1 MIPRGKANALVNR
14 NEDRISREAY
24 DLYVFL
30 KQHPS
35 FSTAPHRFKDVLR
48 ASVSGTPFGFIFR
61 GLISVA
67 AAKVIDQHILS
78 SSSGDPCATL
88 HRDHFYTWKSNAD
101 YFLSQPLLNLQTF
114 WAEMKQR
121 NEVVLVT
128 REEHR
133 RLSGLQRIHG
143 NQAYA
148 VADIQLTRVSDRAMK
163 LAGYKA
169 ALVAAHWPPEAE
181 RVGACLPFD
190 NGPADEYAQPCVAA
204 PAPQAT
210 PR

>member
-14 NEDRISREAY
+14 NEDRISREVY

-61 GLISVA
+61 GLVSAA
-67 AAKVIDQHILS
+67 AAKVIDEHIAGGLV
-78 SSSGDPCATL
+78 GDPCTTL
-88 HRDHFYTWKSNAD
+88 QRDHFYTWKCNAV
-101 YFLSQPLLNLQTF
+101 YFLSQPLLDLESF
-114 WAEMKQR
+114 WAEMKRR
-121 NEVVLVT
+121 NEVVFVT

-133 RLSGLQRIHG
+133 RLSSVQRVHG
-143 NQAYA
+143 DKAYA
-148 VADIQLTRVSDRAMK
+148 AAGIKLIRVDDRAMK

-169 ALVAAHWPPEAE
+169 ALVAAHWPADLQ
-181 RVGACLPFD
+181 RVEACLPL
-190 NGPADEYAQPCVAA
+190 ADDRVD
-204 PAPQAT
+204 
-210 PR
+210 